1 RHSQGLSHREN
12 RAALFGASTP
22 SSSGRNSPL
31 PMHYPKSMQGYAA
44 QRTAEDLEGQNNENI
59 EGLSAKVRLLKDITI
74 NIGNEVRDSTKLLSG
89 MNDTFD
95 ETGGFLGGTMKK
107 MNKMARKQGGQWCL
121 WMGFLIICF
130 FVFFWTWVWRR

>member
-1 RHSQGLSHREN
+1 VNSH
-12 RAALFGASTP
+12 P
-22 SSSGRNSPL
+22 
-31 PMHYPKSMQGYAA
+31 YA
-44 QRTAEDLEGQNNENI
+44 TATAGVADQVGERQ
-59 EGLSAKVRLLKDITI
+59 ITI

-121 WMGFLIICF
+121 CEL
-130 FVFFWTWVWRR
+130 V

>member
-1 RHSQGLSHREN
+1 MLCY
-12 RAALFGASTP
+12 
-22 SSSGRNSPL
+22 PL
-31 PMHYPKSMQGYAA
+31 LLPQKLTDIG
-44 QRTAEDLEGQNNENI
+44 GQ
-59 EGLSAKVRLLKDITI
+59 ITI

-121 WMGFLIICF
+121 CESSSLALWP
-130 FVFFWTWVWRR
+130 VSAREV